1 MPVVLRL
8 KGYSF
13 FFFSNEGKPP
23 EPPHIH
29 VRRDAARAKFWL
41 TPVVL
46 LVSSYDLNGPELN
59 ELARMVTENSEL
71 LERAWYE
78 HIGKIG

>member
-23 EPPHIH
+23 EAPHIH
-29 VRRDAARAKFWL
+29 VRRGAARAKFWL
-41 TPVVL
+41 RPI
-46 LVSSYDLNGPELN
+46 VSLASSFDLNGPELN
-59 ELARMVTENSEL
+59 ELARMVSDNQEL
-71 LERAWYE
+71 FERAWHE
-78 HIGKIG
+78 HIGKIC